1 MIKIISYS
9 KKKNTTSN
17 TTGTGNSSGGGTMTN
32 KNGVGVLEQHLLWGQ
47 PFNGTEDVKGDMVG
61 VGNMSA
67 DNVSTKAVET
77 KKIKADNAKIEN
89 IEGESLDYKE
99 VKAENIISTTG
110 TIENI
115 TSTTANTDTITSK
128 VANTKKI
135 NADNANVGDL
145 TANNASITSLTGDNA
160 VIGNL
165 TVTGA
170 AHFFKLSI
178 DEVQATQGQIIV
190 TPANAKIDKVEVL
203 DNGDF
208 KCSWRNEQEG
218 KKIEQTFAEQDFA
231 VCQTMNVAEGV
242 TYNAA
247 NKFYWRK
254 IQSIGTEG
262 NYHFV
267 VLSKSIKSPL
277 SNAVPEVG
285 DNIVQLGNNNDK
297 SRQNAIIVSS
307 YNTGFL
313 DKTVTA
319 PSIVQY
325 AGINNFDL
333 EKYKINV
340 ISASGNKFKGE
351 FSVSNGKSLEE
362 YVAEKINTTSSGTPY
377 IGSDGFWYVWN
388 NEKKKYEN
396 SGIAAKGEDG
406 KDGKSPVSLV
416 INPSTFVFNT
426 DIEGKIEGL
435 AANEGHIKLFVGDM
449 EVLPDNVKVISS
461 INCNVAVSGVNKI
474 KFLSI
479 TPDKWSGSA
488 EIEITYKECK
498 RSAKVEFIVDAQ
510 KWNNSRFSVNDS
522 RFESIIEQGKS
533 DKEGIERRISTI
545 EQTAEDIKLEVKRSV
560 SGGVNLLKGASLRNL
575 GLLNLQSERA
585 VTIHKNKY
593 ERQLVFY
600 RVDAD
605 NDEWNG
611 CKFPKIKI
619 NGGTIYTI
627 SFNAGIYDERTA
639 LYIEIKYDNSVLFNK
654 PKTKYFDV
662 VPVNTEGDR
671 YKYQY
676 SFELEKGYEWVQ
688 VFIGMKRNGEAYI
701 SEIQL
706 EEGTKATTWKDP
718 DIVESIERAGIH
730 INGAD
735 MIINAQAN
743 KFNFLDQQNNIVA
756 SVDNEGAIQGLKFK
770 TRNNGAGYID
780 LTGSMMSVF
789 GAVAKNI
796 EFGID
801 EKGQAILKFYDNAGN
816 NTLNLSPDGIKAE
829 NITTSSFSPLEVCYI
844 GEVGS
849 VNVNNPS
856 DTIFDEYFTFNK
868 PNGSNVY
875 LYTGAKIQG
884 NYIADTMWSKQQ
896 VEENSGRYFKKAR
909 ATNDNTVI
917 NGVYAAALPM
927 FEGNISGGVN
937 AAGYATELSKKMQT
951 ITVYVFRNG
960 NIQAIPI
967 HRIITL

>member
-1 MIKIISYS
+1 MIEIISYS

-17 TTGTGNSSGGGTMTN
+17 TTGTGNVSGGGTITN
-32 KNGVGVLEQHLLWGQ
+32 KNGTGKLEQHLFWGQ
-47 PFNGTEDVKGDMVG
+47 PFDGTEDVKGDMVG
-61 VGNMSA
+61 VGNISA
-67 DNVSTKAVET
+67 DNVSAKGVEV
-77 KKIKADNAKIEN
+77 KKIKADSGKVEN

-99 VKAENIISTTG
+99 VKADNLTSTTG

-115 TSTTANTDTITSK
+115 TSTTATTDTITSK
-128 VANTKKI
+128 VANTEKI
-135 NADNANVGDL
+135 NADNANV
-145 TANNASITSLTGDNA
+145 
-160 VIGNL
+160 GNL

-208 KCSWRNEQEG
+208 KCLWRNEQEG
-218 KKIEQTFAEQDFA
+218 KKIENCFAEHDFA

-254 IQSIGTEG
+254 VQSIGTDG

-277 SNAVPEVG
+277 SNSIPEVG

-313 DKTVTA
+313 DKTVVA

-351 FSVSNGKSLEE
+351 FSVSNGKTLEE
-362 YVAEKINTTSSGTPY
+362 YVADKINTTSAGTPY

-388 NEKKKYEN
+388 NTTKKYEK
-396 SGIAAKGEDG
+396 SDIAAKGEDG

-416 INPSTFVFNT
+416 ITPSTFVFNT
-426 DIEGKIEGL
+426 DIEGRIEGI
-435 AANEGHIKLFVGDM
+435 AANEGKIKLFVGDT

-461 INCNVAVSGVNKI
+461 INCNVAVSGGNKI

-479 TPDKWSGSA
+479 TPDKWSGSTV
-488 EIEITYKECK
+488 IEVAYKEYK
-498 RSAKVEFIVDAQ
+498 RSAVVEFIVDAQ
-510 KWNNSRFSVNDS
+510 KWNNSRFSLND
-522 RFESIIEQGKS
+522 RKFESIIEQGKS

-545 EQTAEDIKLEVKRSV
+545 EQTAKDIKLEVEKSV
-560 SGGVNLLKGASLRNL
+560 SGGVNLLKGASLRDL
-575 GLLNLQSERA
+575 DLLILQKPEYVAIS
-585 VTIHKNKY
+585 KNKNI
-593 ERQLVFY
+593 
-600 RVDAD
+600 RVLSIIRDSAA
-605 NDEWNG
+605 NNEWNG
-611 CKFPKIKI
+611 CRFPKIRVHDEK
-619 NGGTIYTI
+619 TYTI
-627 SFNAGIYDERTA
+627 SFYAGIYDRDTEI
-639 LYIEIKYDNSVLFNK
+639 YIEVRYDNSVLFAK
-654 PKTKYFDV
+654 PKQKYFDI
-662 VPVNTEGDR
+662 VPKNDTGERVL
-671 YKYQY
+671 Y
-676 SFELEKGYEWVQ
+676 SYTFDIEEGYEWLD
-688 VFIGMKRNGEAYI
+688 VFIGLNRNGEAYI

-706 EEGTKATTWKDP
+706 EEGGVVTGWKDP
-718 DIVESIERAGIH
+718 DIVESIEKAGIY

-735 MIINAQAN
+735 MTINAKSN
-743 KFNFLDQQNNIVA
+743 RFNFLDQQNNIVA
-756 SVDNEGAIQGLKFK
+756 SVDSEGAIQGLKFK

-801 EKGQAILKFYDNAGN
+801 TKGQAVLKFYDNAGN
-816 NTLNLSPDGIKAE
+816 NTLNLSPDGIRAE
-829 NITTSSFSPLEVCYI
+829 NITASSFSPLEVCYI
-844 GEVGS
+844 GEVGT
-849 VNVNNPS
+849 VVLDNPS
-856 DTIFDEYFTFNK
+856 DAVFDKFFKFSK
-868 PNGSNVY
+868 PYSEDIY
-875 LYTGAKIQG
+875 LYTGAKIGG
-884 NYIADTMWSKQQ
+884 NYIADTGWSRQQ
-896 VEENSGRYFKKAR
+896 VEENSGRYFKRAR
-909 ATNDNTVI
+909 ANNDNTVVS
-917 NGVYAAALPM
+917 GVYAAALPM
-927 FEGNISGGVN
+927 FEGNFGGTSGTD
-937 AAGYATELSKKMQT
+937 YAIELNKKIQT
-951 ITVYVFRNG
+951 ITIYVFRNG
-960 NIQAIPI
+960 NIQTLPM
-967 HRIITL
+967 HRIITQ

>member
-1 MIKIISYS
+1 MIEIISYS

-17 TTGTGNSSGGGTMTN
+17 TTGTGNVSGGGTMTN
-32 KNGVGVLEQHLLWGQ
+32 KNGTGKLEQHLLWGQ
-47 PFNGTEDVKGDMVG
+47 PFDGTEDVKGDMVG

-67 DNVSTKAVET
+67 DNVSAKGVET
-77 KKIKADNAKIEN
+77 KKIKADSGKVES
-89 IEGESLDYKE
+89 IEGESLDYRSI
-99 VKAENIISTTG
+99 KADNL
-110 TIENI
+110 

-128 VANTKKI
+128 VANTEKI
-135 NADNANVGDL
+135 NADIANVGDL
-145 TANNASITSLTGDNA
+145 TANNASITSLTGENA

-170 AHFFKLSI
+170 AHFFKLSV

-190 TPANAKIDKVEVL
+190 TPANARIDKIEVL

-208 KCSWRNEQEG
+208 KCLWRNEQEG
-218 KKIEQTFAEQDFA
+218 RKIENCFAEHDFA

-254 IQSIGTEG
+254 VQSIGTDG
-262 NYHFV
+262 NFHFV

-313 DKTVTA
+313 DKTVVA

-351 FSVSNGKSLEE
+351 FSVSNGKTLEE
-362 YVAEKINTTSSGTPY
+362 YVADKINTTSAGTPY

-388 NEKKKYEN
+388 NTTKKYEK
-396 SGIAAKGEDG
+396 SDIAAKGEDG

-416 INPSTFVFNT
+416 ITPSTFVFNT
-426 DIEGKIEGL
+426 DIEGRIEGI
-435 AANEGHIKLFVGDM
+435 AANEGKIKLFVGDT

-461 INCNVAVSGVNKI
+461 VNCTVAVSGGNKI

-488 EIEITYKECK
+488 EIEVVYKEYK

-510 KWNNSRFSVNDS
+510 KWNNSRFSVND
-522 RFESIIEQGKS
+522 RKFESIIEQGKS

-545 EQTAEDIKLEVKRSV
+545 EQTAKDIKLEVKKSV

-575 GLLNLQSERA
+575 DLLILQKPEYVAIS
-585 VTIHKNKY
+585 KNKDI
-593 ERQLVFY
+593 
-600 RVDAD
+600 RVLSIIRDSAA
-605 NDEWNG
+605 NNEWNG
-611 CKFPKIKI
+611 CRFPKIRVHDKK
-619 NGGTIYTI
+619 NYTI
-627 SFNAGIYDERTA
+627 SFYAGIYGRDTEI
-639 LYIEIKYDNSVLFNK
+639 YIEVRYDNSELFSK
-654 PKTKYFDV
+654 PKTKYFDI
-662 VPVNTEGDR
+662 VPVNDTGER
-671 YKYQY
+671 VLY
-676 SFELEKGYEWVQ
+676 SYTFDIEEGYEWLD
-688 VFIGMKRNGEAYI
+688 VFIGLKRNGEAYI

-706 EEGTKATTWKDP
+706 EEGGVVTGWKDP

-735 MIINAQAN
+735 MTINAQAN
-743 KFNFLDQQNNIVA
+743 RFNYLNQAGEVVA
-756 SVDNEGAIQGLKFK
+756 SVDSEGAIQGLKFK

-789 GAVAKNI
+789 GAVSKNI

-801 EKGQAILKFYDNAGN
+801 TKGQAILKFYDNAGN
-816 NTLNLSPDGIKAE
+816 NTLNLSPDGVKAE

-844 GEVGS
+844 GEVGT
-849 VNVNNPS
+849 VIMDNPS
-856 DTIFDEYFTFNK
+856 DTVFDKFFTFNK
-868 PNGSNVY
+868 PHGEDIY
-875 LYTGAKIQG
+875 LYTGAKING
-884 NYIADTMWSKQQ
+884 NYIADTEWSRQQ
-896 VEENSGRYFKKAR
+896 VEDNSGRYFNKAK
-909 ATNDNTVI
+909 ATNDNTVV

-927 FEGNISGGVN
+927 FEGYIGGED
-937 AAGYATELSKKMQT
+937 ARGYVTELRRKIQT
-951 ITVYVFRNG
+951 ITVFVFRNG
-960 NIQAIPI
+960 NIMTIPM
-967 HRIITL
+967 HRIIPL

>member
-1 MIKIISYS
+1 MIEIISYS
-9 KKKNTTSN
+9 KKKNTSN
-17 TTGTGNSSGGGTMTN
+17 TIGTGNISGGGTMTN
-32 KNGVGVLEQHLLWGQ
+32 KNGVGKLEQHLLWGQ

-61 VGNMSA
+61 VGNISA
-67 DNVSTKAVET
+67 DNVSAKDIEV
-77 KKIKADNAKIEN
+77 KKIKADSGKVEN
-89 IEGESLDYKE
+89 IEGKNLDYKE
-99 VKAENIISTTG
+99 VKADNLTSTTG
-110 TIENI
+110 TIDNI

-128 VANTKKI
+128 VANTEKI
-135 NADNANVGDL
+135 NADNANVGNL

-190 TPANAKIDKVEVL
+190 TPANAKIDKVDVL

-218 KKIEQTFAEQDFA
+218 KKIENCFAEHDFA

-254 IQSIGTEG
+254 VQSIGTDG
-262 NYHFV
+262 NFHFV

-277 SNAVPEVG
+277 SNSIPEVG
-285 DNIVQLGNNNDK
+285 DNLVQLGNNNDK

-325 AGINNFDL
+325 AEINNFDL
-333 EKYKINV
+333 EKHKINV

-362 YVAEKINTTSSGTPY
+362 YVAEKINTTSAGTPY

-388 NEKKKYEN
+388 NTTKKYEK
-396 SGIAAKGEDG
+396 SDIAAKGEDG

-416 INPSTFVFNT
+416 ITPSTFVFNT
-426 DIEGKIEGL
+426 DIEGRIEGI
-435 AANEGHIKLFVGDM
+435 AANEGKIKLFVGDT

-461 INCNVAVSGVNKI
+461 INCTVAVSGGNKI

-479 TPDKWSGSA
+479 TSDKWSGSA
-488 EIEITYKECK
+488 VIEVAYKEYK
-498 RSAKVEFIVDAQ
+498 RSAVVEFIVDAQ
-510 KWNNSRFSVNDS
+510 KWNNSRFSVND
-522 RFESIIEQGKS
+522 RKFESIIEQGKS

-545 EQTAEDIKLEVKRSV
+545 EQTAKDIKLEVKKSV

-575 GLLNLQSERA
+575 DLLILQKPEYVAIS
-585 VTIHKNKY
+585 KNKDI
-593 ERQLVFY
+593 
-600 RVDAD
+600 RVLSIVRNSAA
-605 NDEWNG
+605 NNEWNG
-611 CKFPKIKI
+611 CRFPKIRVH
-619 NGGTIYTI
+619 GGTYTI
-627 SFNAGIYDERTA
+627 SFYADIYDRDTEI
-639 LYIEIKYDNSVLFNK
+639 YIEVRYDNSVPFNK
-654 PKTKYFDV
+654 PKQKYFDV
-662 VPVNTEGDR
+662 VPKNDTGERVL
-671 YKYQY
+671 Y
-676 SFELEKGYEWVQ
+676 SYIVDIEEGYEWLD
-688 VFIGMKRNGEAYI
+688 VFIGLKRNGKAYI

-706 EEGTKATTWKDP
+706 EEGGVVTTWKDP

-735 MIINAQAN
+735 MTINAQAN
-743 KFNFLDQQNNIVA
+743 RFNFLDQQNNIVA
-756 SVDNEGAIQGLKFK
+756 SVDSEGAIQGLKFK

-801 EKGQAILKFYDNAGN
+801 TKGQAILKFYDNAGN

-829 NITTSSFSPLEVCYI
+829 NITASSFSPLEVCYI
-844 GEVGS
+844 GEVGT
-849 VNVNNPS
+849 VVLENPS
-856 DTIFDEYFTFNK
+856 DAVFDKYFTFNK
-868 PNGSNVY
+868 PYSEDIY
-875 LYTGAKIQG
+875 LYTGAKIGG
-884 NYIADTMWSKQQ
+884 NYIADTGWSKQQ
-896 VEENSGRYFKKAR
+896 VEENSGRYFKRAR
-909 ATNDNTVI
+909 ASNDNTVVS
-917 NGVYAAALPM
+917 GVYAAATPM
-927 FEGNISGGVN
+927 FEGNFGGTSGT
-937 AAGYATELSKKMQT
+937 GYAIELNKKIQT
-951 ITVYVFRNG
+951 ITIYVFRNG
-960 NIQAIPI
+960 NIQTIPM
-967 HRIITL
+967 HRIITQ

>member
-1 MIKIISYS
+1 MIEIISYS

-17 TTGTGNSSGGGTMTN
+17 TTGTGNISGGGTMTN
-32 KNGVGVLEQHLLWGQ
+32 KNGVGKLEQHLLWGR
-47 PFNGTEDVKGDMVG
+47 PFDGTEDVKGDMVG
-61 VGNMSA
+61 VGNISA
-67 DNVSTKAVET
+67 DNVSAKDIEV
-77 KKIKADNAKIEN
+77 KKIKADSGKVEN
-89 IEGESLDYKE
+89 IEGKNLDYKE
-99 VKAENIISTTG
+99 VKADNLTSTTG
-110 TIENI
+110 TIDNI

-128 VANTKKI
+128 VANTEKI
-135 NADNANVGDL
+135 NADNANVGNL

-190 TPANAKIDKVEVL
+190 TPANAKIDKVDVL

-218 KKIEQTFAEQDFA
+218 KKIENCFAEHDFA

-254 IQSIGTEG
+254 VQSIGTDG
-262 NYHFV
+262 NFHFV

-277 SNAVPEVG
+277 SNSIPEVG
-285 DNIVQLGNNNDK
+285 DNLVQLGNNNDK

-325 AGINNFDL
+325 AEINNFDL
-333 EKYKINV
+333 EKHKINV

-351 FSVSNGKSLEE
+351 FSVSNGKTLEE
-362 YVAEKINTTSSGTPY
+362 YVAEKINTTSAGTPY

-388 NEKKKYEN
+388 NTTKKYEK
-396 SGIAAKGEDG
+396 SDIAAKGEDG
-406 KDGKSPVSLV
+406 KDGRSPVSLV
-416 INPSTFVFNT
+416 ITPSTFVFNT
-426 DIEGKIEGL
+426 DIEGRIEGI
-435 AANEGHIKLFVGDM
+435 AANEGKIKLFVGDT

-461 INCNVAVSGVNKI
+461 INCTVAVSGGNKI

-488 EIEITYKECK
+488 EIEVVYKEYK

-510 KWNNSRFSVNDS
+510 KWNNSRFIIND
-522 RFESIIEQGKS
+522 RKFESIIEQGKS

-545 EQTAEDIKLEVKRSV
+545 EQTAKDIKLEVEKSV

-575 GLLNLQSERA
+575 DLLILQKPEYVAIS
-585 VTIHKNKY
+585 KNKDI
-593 ERQLVFY
+593 
-600 RVDAD
+600 RVLSIVRNSAA
-605 NDEWNG
+605 NNEWNG
-611 CKFPKIKI
+611 CRFPKIRVHDKK
-619 NGGTIYTI
+619 TYTI
-627 SFNAGIYDERTA
+627 SFYADIYDRDTEI
-639 LYIEIKYDNSVLFNK
+639 YIEVRYDNSELFSN
-654 PKTKYFDV
+654 PKQKYFDI
-662 VPVNTEGDR
+662 VPKNDTGERVL
-671 YKYQY
+671 Y
-676 SFELEKGYEWVQ
+676 SYTFDIEEGYEWLD
-688 VFIGMKRNGEAYI
+688 VFIGLKRNGKAYI

-706 EEGTKATTWKDP
+706 EEGGVVTTWKDP

-735 MIINAQAN
+735 MTINAQAN
-743 KFNFLDQQNNIVA
+743 RFNFLDQQNNIVA
-756 SVDNEGAIQGLKFK
+756 SVDSEGAIQGLKFK

-801 EKGQAILKFYDNAGN
+801 TKGQAVLKFYDNAGN

-829 NITTSSFSPLEVCYI
+829 NITASSFSPLEVCYI
-844 GEVGS
+844 GEVGT
-849 VNVNNPS
+849 VVLENPS
-856 DTIFDEYFTFNK
+856 DAVFDKYFTFNK
-868 PNGSNVY
+868 PYSEDIY
-875 LYTGAKIQG
+875 LYTGAKIGG
-884 NYIADTMWSKQQ
+884 NYIADTGWSRQQ
-896 VEENSGRYFKKAR
+896 VEENSGRYFKRAR
-909 ATNDNTVI
+909 ASNDNTVVS
-917 NGVYAAALPM
+917 GVYAAALPM
-927 FEGNISGGVN
+927 FEGNFGGTSGT
-937 AAGYATELSKKMQT
+937 GYAIELNKKIQT
-951 ITVYVFRNG
+951 ITIYVFRNG
-960 NIQAIPI
+960 NIQTIPM
-967 HRIITL
+967 HRIITQ

>member
-1 MIKIISYS
+1 MIEIISYS

-17 TTGTGNSSGGGTMTN
+17 TTGTGNSSGGGTTSN
-32 KNGVGVLEQHLLWGQ
+32 KNGVGKLEQHLLWGQ
-47 PFNGTEDVKGDMVG
+47 PFDGTEDVKGDMVG
-61 VGNMSA
+61 VGNISA
-67 DNVSTKAVET
+67 DNVSAKGVET
-77 KKIKADNAKIEN
+77 KKIKADSGKVEN
-89 IEGESLDYKE
+89 IEGESLDYRS
-99 VKAENIISTTG
+99 VKANNLTSTTG
-110 TIENI
+110 TIDNL

-128 VANTKKI
+128 VANTEKI
-135 NADNANVGDL
+135 NADNANIGDL

-254 IQSIGTEG
+254 VQSIGTDG

-313 DKTVTA
+313 DKTVVA

-333 EKYKINV
+333 EKHKINV

-362 YVAEKINTTSSGTPY
+362 YVADKINTTSAGTPY
-377 IGSDGFWYVWN
+377 IGTDGFWYVWN

-416 INPSTFVFNT
+416 ITPSTFIFNLDSEGVF
-426 DIEGKIEGL
+426 KGL
-435 AANEGHIKLFVGDM
+435 VANEGKIKLFVGDT

-461 INCNVAVSGVNKI
+461 TNCTVSVSSGNKI
-474 KFLSI
+474 IISAI
-479 TPDKWSGSA
+479 HSNKWSGGG
-488 EIEITYKECK
+488 EIEVTYKEHK
-498 RSAKVEFIVDAQ
+498 LSAKVNFIIDAQ
-510 KWNNSRFSVNDS
+510 AWNNSRFSLNDKL
-522 RFESIIEQGKS
+522 FKSIIEQGKS

-545 EQTAEDIKLEVKRSV
+545 EQTANEIKLEVKRSV
-560 SGGVNLLKGASLRNL
+560 SGGVNLLKGASLRKL
-575 GLLNLQSERA
+575 GLLSLQSERA
-585 VTIHKNKY
+585 VTVHKNKY

-600 RVDAD
+600 RDDAD

-611 CKFPKIKI
+611 CRFPKIRVYDKK
-619 NGGTIYTI
+619 NYTI
-627 SFNAGIYDERTA
+627 SFNAGIYDEKTA
-639 LYIEIKYDNSVLFNK
+639 LYVEVKYDNSVLFNK
-654 PKTKYFDV
+654 PKIKYFDV

-688 VFIGMKRNGEAYI
+688 VFIGMKRNGEAFI

-706 EEGTKATTWKDP
+706 EEGGVVTGWKDP
-718 DIVESIERAGIH
+718 DIVESIEKAGIH

-735 MIINAQAN
+735 MTINAQAN
-743 KFNFLDQQNNIVA
+743 RFNYLNQAGEVVA

-801 EKGQAILKFYDNAGN
+801 TKGQAILKFYDNAGN

-829 NITTSSFSPLEVCYI
+829 NITAATFSPLEVCYI
-844 GEVGS
+844 GEVGA

-856 DTIFDEYFTFNK
+856 DTIFDKFFTFNK
-868 PNGSNVY
+868 PNGKNVY
-875 LYTGAKIQG
+875 LYTGAKIGG
-884 NYIADTMWSKQQ
+884 NYIADTGWSKQQ
-896 VEENSGRYFKKAR
+896 VEENSGRYFKRAR

-917 NGVYAAALPM
+917 NGVYVAALPM
-927 FEGNISGGVN
+927 FEGNISGGTG
-937 AAGYATELSKKMQT
+937 AGYATELSKKMQT

-960 NIQAIPI
+960 NIKTIPM

>member
-1 MIKIISYS
+1 MIEIISYS

-17 TTGTGNSSGGGTMTN
+17 TTGTGNSSGGGTMSN
-32 KNGVGVLEQHLLWGQ
+32 KNGTGKLEQHLIWGQ
-47 PFNGTEDVKGDMVG
+47 PFDGTEDVKGDMVG
-61 VGNMSA
+61 VGNISA
-67 DNVSTKAVET
+67 DNVSAKGVEV
-77 KKIKADNAKIEN
+77 KKIKADSGKVES
-89 IEGESLDYKE
+89 IEGESLDYKSI
-99 VKAENIISTTG
+99 KAENIVSTTG
-110 TIENI
+110 TIDNI

-128 VANTKKI
+128 IANTEKI
-135 NADNANVGDL
+135 NAGVGAINNLTAGNAN
-145 TANNASITSLTGDNA
+145 ITSLTGDNA

-190 TPANAKIDKVEVL
+190 TPANAKIDKVEVIG
-203 DNGDF
+203 NGDF

-218 KKIEQTFAEQDFA
+218 KKIEQTFAEQDFV

-254 IQSIGTEG
+254 VQSIGTEG

-313 DKTVTA
+313 DRTVTA

-333 EKYKINV
+333 EKHKINV

-362 YVAEKINTTSSGTPY
+362 YVADKINTTSSGTPF

-388 NEKKKYEN
+388 NTTKKYEN

-406 KDGKSPVSLV
+406 KDGISPVSLV
-416 INPSTFVFNT
+416 ITPSTFVFNT
-426 DIEGKIEGL
+426 DIEGNIEGI
-435 AANEGHIKLFVGDM
+435 AANEGKIKLFVGDT

-461 INCNVAVSGVNKI
+461 INCTVAVSGGNKI

-488 EIEITYKECK
+488 EVEVTYKEFK

-510 KWNNSRFSVNDS
+510 KWNNSRFSVND
-522 RFESIIEQGKS
+522 RKFESIIAQGKS
-533 DKEGIERRISTI
+533 DKEGIERRISSI
-545 EQTAEDIKLEVKRSV
+545 EQTAEDIKLEVKKSV

-575 GLLNLQSERA
+575 GLLSLQSKRA
-585 VTIHKNKY
+585 VTVHENKY
-593 ERQLVFY
+593 ERQLVYY
-600 RVDAD
+600 RDDAD

-611 CKFPKIKI
+611 CRFPKIRVHDKK
-619 NGGTIYTI
+619 TYTI
-627 SFNAGIYDERTA
+627 SFYAGIYDERTA
-639 LYIEIKYDNSVLFNK
+639 LYIEVKYDNSVLFNK
-654 PKTKYFDV
+654 PKTKYFDI

-688 VFIGMKRNGEAYI
+688 VFIGMKRNGEAFI

-706 EEGTKATTWKDP
+706 EEGGVVTGWKDP
-718 DIVESIERAGIH
+718 DIVESIEKAGIH

-735 MIINAQAN
+735 MSINAQAN
-743 KFNFLDQQNNIVA
+743 KFNYLNQAGEVVA

-801 EKGQAILKFYDNAGN
+801 TKGQAILKFYDNAGN

-829 NITTSSFSPLEVCYI
+829 NITTATFSPLEVCYI
-844 GEVGS
+844 GEVGN
-849 VNVNNPS
+849 VNLNNPS

-868 PNGSNVY
+868 PNGKNVY
-875 LYTGAKIQG
+875 LYTGAKIGG
-884 NYIADTMWSKQQ
+884 NYIADTGWSKQQ
-896 VEENSGRYFKKAR
+896 VEENSGRYFKRAR

-917 NGVYAAALPM
+917 NGVYVAALPM
-927 FEGNISGGVN
+927 FEGNISSGVN
-937 AAGYATELSKKMQT
+937 AGGGTTELSKKMQT
-951 ITVYVFRNG
+951 ITLYVFRNG
-960 NIQAIPI
+960 NIQAIPM

>member
-1 MIKIISYS
+1 MIEIISYS
-9 KKKNTTSN
+9 KKKNTSI
-17 TTGTGNSSGGGTMTN
+17 TTGTGNSSGGGTNTSN
-32 KNGVGVLEQHLLWGQ
+32 KNGVGKLEQHLLWGQ
-47 PFNGTEDVKGDMVG
+47 SFDGTSDVKGDMVG
-61 VGNMSA
+61 VGNISA
-67 DNVSTKAVET
+67 DNVSAKGVET

-89 IEGESLDYKE
+89 IEGESLDYKSI
-99 VKAENIISTTG
+99 KANNLTSTTG
-110 TIENI
+110 TIDNI

-128 VANTKKI
+128 VANTEKI
-135 NADNANVGDL
+135 NAGVGAINNL
-145 TANNASITSLTGDNA
+145 TAGNASITSLTGDNA
-160 VIGNL
+160 VISNL

-170 AHFFKLSI
+170 AHFFKLNV

-208 KCSWRNEQEG
+208 KCLWRNEQEG
-218 KKIEQTFAEQDFA
+218 KKIEQTFAEQDFV
-231 VCQTMNVAEGV
+231 VCQTMNVAEG
-242 TYNAA
+242 TNYNAA

-254 IQSIGTEG
+254 VQSIGTDG
-262 NYHFV
+262 KYHFV
-267 VLSKSIKSPL
+267 VLSKNIKSPL

-297 SRQNAIIVSS
+297 GRQNAIIVSS

-313 DKTVTA
+313 DKTVVA

-351 FSVSNGKSLEE
+351 FSVSNGKTLEE
-362 YVAEKINTTSSGTPY
+362 YVAEKINNTSSGTPY
-377 IGSDGFWYVWN
+377 IGSDGYWYVWN

-416 INPSTFVFNT
+416 ITPSTFVFNT
-426 DIEGKIEGL
+426 DIEGKIEGI
-435 AANEGHIKLFVGDM
+435 AANEGKIKLFVGDT

-461 INCNVAVSGVNKI
+461 INCTVAVSGGNKI

-488 EIEITYKECK
+488 EIEITYKEHK

-510 KWNNSRFSVNDS
+510 KWNNSRFSVND
-522 RFESIIEQGKS
+522 RKFESIIEQGKS
-533 DKEGIERRISTI
+533 DKEGIERRLSTI
-545 EQTAEDIKLEVKRSV
+545 EQTAKDIKLEVEKSV

-575 GLLNLQSERA
+575 GLLSLQSERA
-585 VTIHKNKY
+585 VTVHKNKY
-593 ERQLVFY
+593 ERQLVYY
-600 RVDAD
+600 RDDAD

-611 CKFPKIKI
+611 CRFPKIRVHDKK
-619 NGGTIYTI
+619 TYTI
-627 SFNAGIYDERTA
+627 SFYAGNYDERTA
-639 LYIEIKYDNSVLFNK
+639 LYFEVRYDNSVLFNK
-654 PKTKYFDV
+654 PKTKYFDI
-662 VPVNTEGDR
+662 VPKNDIGDR
-671 YKYQY
+671 VLY
-676 SFELEKGYEWVQ
+676 SYTFELEEGYEWLD

-706 EEGTKATTWKDP
+706 EEGNRATTWKDP
-718 DIVESIERAGIH
+718 DIVESMEKAGIH

-735 MIINAQAN
+735 MSINAQAN
-743 KFNFLDQQNNIVA
+743 RFNYLNQAGEVVA
-756 SVDNEGAIQGLKFK
+756 SVDSEGAIQGLKFK

-789 GAVAKNI
+789 GAVVKNI

-816 NTLNLSPDGIKAE
+816 NTLNLSPDGIRAE

-844 GEVGS
+844 GEVGN
-849 VNVNNPS
+849 VNVNNPN
-856 DTIFDEYFTFNK
+856 DTIFDEFFTFNK
-868 PNGSNVY
+868 PNGKNVY
-875 LYTGAKIQG
+875 LYTGAKIGG
-884 NYIADTMWSKQQ
+884 NYIADTEWNKQQ

-917 NGVYAAALPM
+917 NGIYAAALPM
-927 FEGNISGGVN
+927 FEGNISGGTG
-937 AAGYATELSKKMQT
+937 AGYATELSKKMQT
-951 ITVYVFRNG
+951 ITIYVFRNG

>member
-1 MIKIISYS
+1 MIEIISYS

-32 KNGVGVLEQHLLWGQ
+32 KNGVGKLEQHLLWGQ
-47 PFNGTEDVKGDMVG
+47 PFDGTEDVKGDMVG
-61 VGNMSA
+61 VGNISA
-67 DNVSTKAVET
+67 DNVSAKGVEAR
-77 KKIKADNAKIEN
+77 KIKADNAKIDN
-89 IEGESLDYKE
+89 IEGESLDYRS
-99 VKAENIISTTG
+99 VKAENIVSTTG

-115 TSTTANTDTITSK
+115 TSTTTNTDTITSK
-128 VANTKKI
+128 VANTEKI
-135 NADNANVGDL
+135 NASEGTINNL
-145 TANNASITSLTGDNA
+145 TAGNASITSLTGDNA
-160 VIGNL
+160 VISNL

-170 AHFFKLSI
+170 AHFFKLSV

-208 KCSWRNEQEG
+208 KCSWKNEQEG

-231 VCQTMNVAEGV
+231 VCQTMNVAEG
-242 TYNAA
+242 TNYNAA

-254 IQSIGTEG
+254 IQSVGTEG

-333 EKYKINV
+333 EKHKINV
-340 ISASGNKFKGE
+340 ISASGNKFKGD

-362 YVAEKINTTSSGTPY
+362 YVAEKINTTSAGTPY
-377 IGSDGFWYVWN
+377 IGTDGFWYVWN
-388 NEKKKYEN
+388 NTTKKYEN

-416 INPSTFVFNT
+416 ITPSTFVFNT
-426 DIEGKIEGL
+426 DIEGKIEGI
-435 AANEGHIKLFVGDM
+435 AANEGKIKLFVGDT
-449 EVLPDNVKVISS
+449 EVLPDNVKVLSS
-461 INCNVAVSGVNKI
+461 INCNVAVSGGNKI
-474 KFLSI
+474 KFI
-479 TPDKWSGSA
+479 NIHPDKWSGSA
-488 EIEITYKECK
+488 EIEVIYKEYK

-510 KWNNSRFSVNDS
+510 RWNNSRFSVND
-522 RFESIIEQGKS
+522 RKFESIIEQGKS

-545 EQTAEDIKLEVKRSV
+545 EQTAKGIKLEVEKSV

-575 GLLNLQSERA
+575 GLLTLQSERA
-585 VTIHKNKY
+585 VTVHKNKY
-593 ERQLVFY
+593 ERQLVYY
-600 RVDAD
+600 RDDAE

-611 CKFPKIKI
+611 CRFPKIRVHDKK
-619 NGGTIYTI
+619 TYTI
-627 SFNAGIYDERTA
+627 SFYAGNYDERTA
-639 LYIEIKYDNSVLFNK
+639 LYIEVRYDNSVLFNK
-654 PKTKYFDV
+654 PKTKYFDI
-662 VPVNTEGDR
+662 VPKNDTGERVL
-671 YKYQY
+671 Y
-676 SFELEKGYEWVQ
+676 SYTFDIEEGYEWLD
-688 VFIGMKRNGEAYI
+688 VFIGLKRNGETYI

-718 DIVESIERAGIH
+718 DIVESIEKAGIH

-735 MIINAQAN
+735 MSINAQAN
-743 KFNFLDQQNNIVA
+743 KFNYLNQAGEVVA
-756 SVDNEGAIQGLKFK
+756 SVDNEGAIQGLKFR

-789 GAVAKNI
+789 GAVSKNI

-801 EKGQAILKFYDNAGN
+801 TKGQAVLKFFDNAGN

-856 DTIFDEYFTFNK
+856 DTIFDRFFTFNK
-868 PNGSNVY
+868 PSGKNVY
-875 LYTGAKIQG
+875 LYTGAKIGG
-884 NYIADTMWSKQQ
+884 NYIADTEWGKQE

-917 NGVYAAALPM
+917 NGVYVAALPM
-927 FEGNISGGVN
+927 FEGNISGGTG
-937 AAGYATELSKKMQT
+937 GYATELSKKMQT

-960 NIQAIPI
+960 NIKTIPM

>member
-1 MIKIISYS
+1 MIEIISYS

-17 TTGTGNSSGGGTMTN
+17 TTGTGNVSGGGTMTN
-32 KNGVGVLEQHLLWGQ
+32 KNGTGKLEQHLLWGQ
-47 PFNGTEDVKGDMVG
+47 PFDGTEDVKGDMVG
-61 VGNMSA
+61 VGNISA
-67 DNVSTKAVET
+67 DNVSAKGVEV
-77 KKIKADNAKIEN
+77 KKIKADSGKVEN
-89 IEGESLDYKE
+89 IEGESLDYKSI
-99 VKAENIISTTG
+99 KADNLTSTTG
-110 TIENI
+110 TIDNI

-128 VANTKKI
+128 VANTEKI
-135 NADNANVGDL
+135 NADNANVGNL

-218 KKIEQTFAEQDFA
+218 RKIENSFAVHDFA

-254 IQSIGTEG
+254 VQSIGTDG
-262 NYHFV
+262 NFHFV

-277 SNAVPEVG
+277 SNSIPEVG
-285 DNIVQLGNNNDK
+285 DNLVQLGNNNDK

-325 AGINNFDL
+325 AEINNFDL
-333 EKYKINV
+333 EKHKINV

-362 YVAEKINTTSSGTPY
+362 YVAEKINTTSAGTPY

-388 NEKKKYEN
+388 NTTKKYEK
-396 SGIAAKGEDG
+396 SDIAAKGEDG

-416 INPSTFVFNT
+416 ITPSTFVFNT
-426 DIEGKIEGL
+426 DIEGNIEGI
-435 AANEGHIKLFVGDM
+435 AANVGKINLFVGDS

-461 INCNVAVSGVNKI
+461 INCTVIVSGGNKI
-474 KFLSI
+474 KFLAI

-488 EIEITYKECK
+488 EIEVAYKEYR

-510 KWNNSRFSVNDS
+510 KWNNSRFSTND
-522 RFESIIEQGKS
+522 RKLESIIEQGKS
-533 DKEGIERRISTI
+533 DKEGIERKISTI

-575 GLLNLQSERA
+575 GLLSLQSEQA
-585 VTIHKNKY
+585 VTVNKSKY
-593 ERQLVFY
+593 DRQLAFY
-600 RVDAD
+600 RDDAD

-619 NGGTIYTI
+619 DSSKLYTI
-627 SFNAGIYDERTA
+627 SFNAGISDERTG
-639 LYIEIKYDNSVLFNK
+639 LYIEVKYDTTDLFTK
-654 PKTKYFDV
+654 PKVKYFDV
-662 VPVNTEGDR
+662 VPVNTEGELH
-671 YKYQY
+671 KYQY
-676 SFELEKGYEWVQ
+676 SFELEKSYEWVQ
-688 VFIGMKRNGEAYI
+688 VFIGLKRNGEAFVKD
-701 SEIQL
+701 IQL
-706 EEGTKATTWKDP
+706 EEGGTVTGWKDP
-718 DIVESIERAGIH
+718 DIVESIEKAGIR

-735 MIINAQAN
+735 MTINAQAN
-743 KFNFLDQQNNIVA
+743 RFNFLDQQNNIVA
-756 SVDNEGAIQGLKFK
+756 SVDSEGAIQGLKFR

-789 GAVAKNI
+789 GAVSKNI

-844 GEVGS
+844 GEVGT
-849 VNVNNPS
+849 VVLDNPN
-856 DTIFDEYFTFNK
+856 DTVFDKFFTFRK
-868 PNGSNVY
+868 PLGTNVY
-875 LYTGAKIQG
+875 LYTGARVSG
-884 NYIADTMWSKQQ
+884 NYIADTEWSKQR

-909 ATNDNTVI
+909 ASNDNTVI
-917 NGVYAAALPM
+917 NGVYAAASPM
-927 FEGNISGGVN
+927 FEGDIGNTN
-937 AAGYATELSKKMQT
+937 LAGYAVELSRKMQT

-960 NIQAIPI
+960 YIQTIPM
-967 HRIITL
+967 HRIITM

>member
-1 MIKIISYS
+1 MIEIVSYS

-32 KNGVGVLEQHLLWGQ
+32 KNGTGKLEQHLLWGQ
-47 PFNGTEDVKGDMVG
+47 PFDGTEDVKGDMVG
-61 VGNMSA
+61 VGNISA
-67 DNVSTKAVET
+67 DNVSAKGVEV
-77 KKIKADNAKIEN
+77 KKIKADNAKIES
-89 IEGESLDYKE
+89 IEGELLEYKD
-99 VKAENIISTTG
+99 VKANNLTSTTG

-115 TSTTANTDTITSK
+115 TSTTANTETITSK
-128 VANTKKI
+128 VANTEKI
-135 NADNANVGDL
+135 NASEGAINNL

-203 DNGDF
+203 ENGDF

-218 KKIEQTFAEQDFA
+218 KKIENCFAEHDFA
-231 VCQTMNVAEGV
+231 VCQTMNMAEGV

-254 IQSIGTEG
+254 VQSKGTDG

-267 VLSKSIKSPL
+267 VLSKNIKSPL

-297 SRQNAIIVSS
+297 GRQNAIIVSS

-351 FSVSNGKSLEE
+351 FSVSNGKTLEE
-362 YVAEKINTTSSGTPY
+362 YVAEKINNTSSGTPY
-377 IGSDGFWYVWN
+377 IGSDGYWYVWN

-396 SGIAAKGEDG
+396 SGIAAKGKDG

-416 INPSTFVFNT
+416 ITPSTFVFNT
-426 DIEGKIEGL
+426 DIEGKIEGI
-435 AANEGHIKLFVGDM
+435 AANEGKIKLFVGDT

-461 INCNVAVSGVNKI
+461 INCTVAVSGGNKI

-488 EIEITYKECK
+488 EVEVTYKEYK

-510 KWNNSRFSVNDS
+510 KWNNSRFSTND
-522 RFESIIEQGKS
+522 RKFESIIEQGKS

-545 EQTAEDIKLEVKRSV
+545 EQTAEDIKLEVKKSI

-575 GLLNLQSERA
+575 GILNLQSERA
-585 VTIHKNKY
+585 VTVHKNKY

-600 RVDAD
+600 RDDAD

-611 CKFPKIKI
+611 CRFPKIRVHDKK
-619 NGGTIYTI
+619 TYTI
-627 SFNAGIYDERTA
+627 SFYAGIYDERTA
-639 LYIEIKYDNSVLFNK
+639 LYFEIRYDNSVLFNK
-654 PKTKYFDV
+654 PKQKYFDI
-662 VPVNTEGDR
+662 VPKNDMGERVL
-671 YKYQY
+671 Y
-676 SFELEKGYEWVQ
+676 SYTFDIEEGYEWLD
-688 VFIGMKRNGEAYI
+688 VFIGLKRNGEAYI

-735 MIINAQAN
+735 MTITAQAN
-743 KFNFLDQQNNIVA
+743 KFNYLNQAGEVVA
-756 SVDNEGAIQGLKFK
+756 SVDSEGAIQGLKFK

-789 GAVAKNI
+789 GAVSKNI

-801 EKGQAILKFYDNAGN
+801 MKGQAVLKFFDNAGN

-829 NITTSSFSPLEVCYI
+829 NITTATFSPLEVCYI
-844 GEVGS
+844 GEVG
-849 VNVNNPS
+849 NVNLNNPD

-875 LYTGAKIQG
+875 LYTGAKIGG
-884 NYIADTMWSKQQ
+884 NYIADTGWSKQE
-896 VEENSGRYFKKAR
+896 VEENSGRYFKRAR

-917 NGVYAAALPM
+917 NGVYVAALPM
-927 FEGNISGGVN
+927 FEGDISSGVN
-937 AAGYATELSKKMQT
+937 AGGGTTELRKKMQT

-960 NIQAIPI
+960 NIKTIPM

>member
-1 MIKIISYS
+1 MIEIISYS
-9 KKKNTTSN
+9 KKKNTTNN
-17 TTGTGNSSGGGTMTN
+17 TTGTNNSSGGGTMTN
-32 KNGVGVLEQHLLWGQ
+32 KNGVGKLEQHLLWGQ
-47 PFNGTEDVKGDMVG
+47 PFDGTEDVKGDMVG
-61 VGNMSA
+61 VGNISA
-67 DNVSTKAVET
+67 DNVSAKGVEV
-77 KKIKADNAKIEN
+77 KKIKADSGKIEN
-89 IEGESLDYKE
+89 IEGESLYYKE
-99 VKAENIISTTG
+99 VKADNLTSTTG
-110 TIENI
+110 TIDNI

-128 VANTKKI
+128 VANTEKI
-135 NADNANVGDL
+135 NADNANVGNL

-218 KKIEQTFAEQDFA
+218 KKIENCFVEHDFA

-254 IQSIGTEG
+254 VQSIGTDG

-313 DKTVTA
+313 DKTVVA

-351 FSVSNGKSLEE
+351 FSVSNGKTLEE
-362 YVAEKINTTSSGTPY
+362 YVADKINTTSAGTPY
-377 IGSDGFWYVWN
+377 IGSDGYWYVWN
-388 NEKKKYEN
+388 NTTKKYEK
-396 SGIAAKGEDG
+396 SDIAAKGEDG

-416 INPSTFVFNT
+416 ITPSTFVFNT
-426 DIEGKIEGL
+426 DIESRIEGI
-435 AANEGHIKLFVGDM
+435 AANEGKIKLFVGDT

-461 INCNVAVSGVNKI
+461 INCNVAVSGGNKI

-479 TPDKWSGSA
+479 TPDKWSGSTV
-488 EIEITYKECK
+488 IEVAYKEYK
-498 RSAKVEFIVDAQ
+498 RSAVVEFIVDAQ
-510 KWNNSRFSVNDS
+510 KWNNSRFSLND
-522 RFESIIEQGKS
+522 RKFESIIEQGKS

-545 EQTAEDIKLEVKRSV
+545 EQTAKDIKLEVEKSV

-575 GLLNLQSERA
+575 DLLILQKPEYVAIS
-585 VTIHKNKY
+585 KNKDT
-593 ERQLVFY
+593 
-600 RVDAD
+600 RVLSIVRNGAA
-605 NDEWNG
+605 NNEWNG
-611 CKFPKIKI
+611 CRFPKIRVHDSR
-619 NGGTIYTI
+619 TYTI
-627 SFNAGIYDERTA
+627 SFYADIYDRDTEI
-639 LYIEIKYDNSVLFNK
+639 YIEVRYDNSVLFAK
-654 PKTKYFDV
+654 PKQKYFDI
-662 VPVNTEGDR
+662 VPKNDTGERVL
-671 YKYQY
+671 Y
-676 SFELEKGYEWVQ
+676 SYTFDIEEGYEWLD
-688 VFIGMKRNGEAYI
+688 VFIGLKRNGEAYI

-706 EEGTKATTWKDP
+706 EEGGVVTTWKDP

-735 MIINAQAN
+735 MTINAKSNRFNYLNQAGEV
-743 KFNFLDQQNNIVA
+743 VA
-756 SVDNEGAIQGLKFK
+756 SVDSEGAIQGLKFK

-789 GAVAKNI
+789 GAVTKNI

-801 EKGQAILKFYDNAGN
+801 MKGQAILKFYDNAGN
-816 NTLNLSPDGIKAE
+816 NTLNLSPDGIRAE
-829 NITTSSFSPLEVCYI
+829 NITASSFSPLEVCYI
-844 GEVGS
+844 GEVGT
-849 VNVNNPS
+849 VVLDNPS
-856 DTIFDEYFTFNK
+856 DAVFDKFFKFSK
-868 PNGSNVY
+868 PYSEDIY
-875 LYTGAKIQG
+875 LYTGAKIGG
-884 NYIADTMWSKQQ
+884 NYIADTGWSRQQ
-896 VEENSGRYFKKAR
+896 VEENSGRYFKRAR
-909 ATNDNTVI
+909 ASNDNTVVS
-917 NGVYAAALPM
+917 GVYAAALPM
-927 FEGNISGGVN
+927 FEGNFGSTSGT
-937 AAGYATELSKKMQT
+937 GYAIELNKKIQT
-951 ITVYVFRNG
+951 ITIYVFRNG
-960 NIQAIPI
+960 NIQTIPM

>member
-1 MIKIISYS
+1 MIEIISYS

-17 TTGTGNSSGGGTMTN
+17 TTGTGNSSGGGTTSN
-32 KNGVGVLEQHLLWGQ
+32 KNGTGKLEQHLLWGQ
-47 PFNGTEDVKGDMVG
+47 PFDGTGDVKGDMVG
-61 VGNMSA
+61 VGNISA

-77 KKIKADNAKIEN
+77 KKIKADSGKVES
-89 IEGESLDYKE
+89 IEGELLEYKE
-99 VKAENIISTTG
+99 VKANNLTSTTG
-110 TIENI
+110 TIDNI

-128 VANTKKI
+128 IANTEKI

-145 TANNASITSLTGDNA
+145 TANNASITSLIGDNA
-160 VIGNL
+160 VIDNL

-170 AHFFKLSI
+170 AHFFKLSV

-190 TPANAKIDKVEVL
+190 TPANAEIDKIEVL
-203 DNGDF
+203 NNGDF

-218 KKIEQTFAEQDFA
+218 KKIENCFAEHDFA
-231 VCQTMNVAEGV
+231 VCQTMNIAEG
-242 TYNAA
+242 TNYNAA

-254 IQSIGTEG
+254 VQNVGTEG

-267 VLSKSIKSPL
+267 VLSKNIKSPL

-313 DKTVTA
+313 DKTVVA

-325 AGINNFDL
+325 SGINNFDL
-333 EKYKINV
+333 EKHKINV

-396 SGIAAKGEDG
+396 SGIAAKGTDG

-416 INPSTFVFNT
+416 ITPSTFVFNT
-426 DIEGKIEGL
+426 DVEGKIEGI
-435 AANEGHIKLFVGDM
+435 AANEGRIKLFVGDL
-449 EVLPDNVKVISS
+449 EVLPDNVKVLSS
-461 INCNVAVSGVNKI
+461 INCTVAVSGGNKI
-474 KFLSI
+474 KFI
-479 TPDKWSGSA
+479 NIHPDKWSGSA
-488 EIEITYKECK
+488 EIEVTYKEYK

-510 KWNNSRFSVNDS
+510 KWNNSRFNVND
-522 RFESIIEQGKS
+522 RKFESIIEQGKS

-560 SGGVNLLKGASLRNL
+560 SGGVNLLKGASLRKL

-585 VTIHKNKY
+585 VTVHKNKY
-593 ERQLVFY
+593 DRQLVFY
-600 RVDAD
+600 RDDAD

-611 CKFPKIKI
+611 CRFPKIRVHDKK
-619 NGGTIYTI
+619 TYTI
-627 SFNAGIYDERTA
+627 SFYAGIYDERTA
-639 LYIEIKYDNSVLFNK
+639 LYIEVRYDNSVLFNK

-676 SFELEKGYEWVQ
+676 SFELEKGYEWLD
-688 VFIGMKRNGEAYI
+688 VFIGLKRNGEAFI

-706 EEGTKATTWKDP
+706 EEGGVVTGWKDP

-735 MIINAQAN
+735 MTINAKSNQ
-743 KFNFLDQQNNIVA
+743 FNFLDQQNNIVA
-756 SVDNEGAIQGLKFK
+756 SVDSEGTIQGLKFK
-770 TRNNGAGYID
+770 TRNNGAGFID

-789 GAVAKNI
+789 GAVSKNI

-801 EKGQAILKFYDNAGN
+801 TKGQAILKFYDNAGN

-829 NITTSSFSPLEVCYI
+829 NITTATFSPLEVCYI
-844 GEVGS
+844 GEVGN
-849 VNVNNPS
+849 VNLNNPS
-856 DTIFDEYFTFNK
+856 DTIFDKFFTFNK

-875 LYTGAKIQG
+875 LYTGAKIGG
-884 NYIADTMWSKQQ
+884 NYIADTGGSKQQ

-909 ATNDNTVI
+909 ASNDNTVI
-917 NGVYAAALPM
+917 NGIYAAALPM
-927 FEGNISGGVN
+927 FEGNISGGTG
-937 AAGYATELSKKMQT
+937 AGYATELSKKMQT

-960 NIQAIPI
+960 NIQAIPM

>member
-1 MIKIISYS
+1 MIEIISYS

-32 KNGVGVLEQHLLWGQ
+32 KNGTGKLEQHLLWGQ
-47 PFNGTEDVKGDMVG
+47 PFDGTEDVKGDMVG
-61 VGNMSA
+61 VGNISA
-67 DNVSTKAVET
+67 DNVSAKGVEV
-77 KKIKADNAKIEN
+77 KKIKADSGKVEN
-89 IEGESLDYKE
+89 IEGELLEYKE
-99 VKAENIISTTG
+99 VKADNLTSTTG
-110 TIENI
+110 TIDNI
-115 TSTTANTDTITSK
+115 TSTAANTDTITSK
-128 VANTKKI
+128 VANTEKI
-135 NADNANVGDL
+135 NASEGTVNNLTAGNAN
-145 TANNASITSLTGDNA
+145 ITSLTGDSA

-170 AHFFKLSI
+170 AHFFKLSV

-231 VCQTMNVAEGV
+231 VCQTMNMAEGV

-254 IQSIGTEG
+254 VQSIGTDD

-267 VLSKSIKSPL
+267 VLSKNIKSPL

-297 SRQNAIIVSS
+297 NRQNAIIVSS

-313 DKTVTA
+313 DKTVVA

-362 YVAEKINTTSSGTPY
+362 YVAEKINTTSAGTPY
-377 IGSDGFWYVWN
+377 IGTDGYWYVWN
-388 NEKKKYEN
+388 NTTKKYEN
-396 SGIAAKGEDG
+396 SGIAAKGENG

-416 INPSTFVFNT
+416 ITPSTFVFNT

-435 AANEGHIKLFVGDM
+435 AANEGKIKLFVGDT

-461 INCNVAVSGVNKI
+461 TNCTVAVSGGNKI
-474 KFLSI
+474 KFI
-479 TPDKWSGSA
+479 NIHPDKWSGSA
-488 EIEITYKECK
+488 EIEATYKEYK
-498 RSAKVEFIVDAQ
+498 RRAVVEFIVDAQ
-510 KWNNSRFSVNDS
+510 KWNNSRFSVND
-522 RFESIIEQGKS
+522 RKFESIIEQGKS
-533 DKEGIERRISTI
+533 DKEGIERRLSTI
-545 EQTAEDIKLEVKRSV
+545 EQTAKGIKLEVEKSV

-575 GLLNLQSERA
+575 GLLTLQSERA
-585 VTIHKNKY
+585 VTVHKNKY
-593 ERQLVFY
+593 ERQLVYY
-600 RVDAD
+600 RDDAE

-611 CKFPKIKI
+611 CRFPKIRVHDKK
-619 NGGTIYTI
+619 TYTI
-627 SFNAGIYDERTA
+627 SFYAGNYDERTA
-639 LYIEIKYDNSVLFNK
+639 LYIEVRYDNSVLFNK
-654 PKTKYFDV
+654 PKTKYFDI
-662 VPVNTEGDR
+662 VPKNDTGERVL
-671 YKYQY
+671 Y
-676 SFELEKGYEWVQ
+676 SYTFDIEEGYEWLD
-688 VFIGMKRNGEAYI
+688 VFIGLKRNGETYI

-718 DIVESIERAGIH
+718 DIVESIEKAGIH

-735 MIINAQAN
+735 MSINAQAN
-743 KFNFLDQQNNIVA
+743 KFNYLNQAGEVVA
-756 SVDNEGAIQGLKFK
+756 SVDNEGAIQGLKFR

-789 GAVAKNI
+789 GAVSKNI

-801 EKGQAILKFYDNAGN
+801 TKGQAVLKFFDNAGN

-856 DTIFDEYFTFNK
+856 DTIFDRFFTFNK
-868 PNGSNVY
+868 PSGKNVY
-875 LYTGAKIQG
+875 LYTGAKIGG
-884 NYIADTMWSKQQ
+884 NYIADTMWNKQQ

-917 NGVYAAALPM
+917 NGIYAAALPM
-927 FEGNISGGVN
+927 FEGNISGGTG
-937 AAGYATELSKKMQT
+937 AGYATELSKKMQT
-951 ITVYVFRNG
+951 ITIYVFRNG
-960 NIQAIPI
+960 NIQAIPM

>member
-1 MIKIISYS
+1 MIEIISYS

-17 TTGTGNSSGGGTMTN
+17 TTGTGNVSGGGTMTN
-32 KNGVGVLEQHLLWGQ
+32 KNGTGKLEQHLLWGQ
-47 PFNGTEDVKGDMVG
+47 PFDGTEDVKGDMVG

-67 DNVSTKAVET
+67 DNVSAKGVET
-77 KKIKADNAKIEN
+77 KKIKADSGKVES
-89 IEGESLDYKE
+89 IEGESLDYRSI
-99 VKAENIISTTG
+99 KADNL
-110 TIENI
+110 

-128 VANTKKI
+128 VANTEKI
-135 NADNANVGDL
+135 NADIANVGDL
-145 TANNASITSLTGDNA
+145 TANNASITSLTGENA

-170 AHFFKLSI
+170 AHFFKLSV

-190 TPANAKIDKVEVL
+190 TPANARIDKIEVL

-208 KCSWRNEQEG
+208 KCLWRNEQEG
-218 KKIEQTFAEQDFA
+218 RKIENCFAEHDFA

-254 IQSIGTEG
+254 VQSIGTDG

-325 AGINNFDL
+325 AEINNFDL
-333 EKYKINV
+333 EKHKINV

-351 FSVSNGKSLEE
+351 FSVSNGKTLEE
-362 YVAEKINTTSSGTPY
+362 YVADKINTTSAGTPY

-388 NEKKKYEN
+388 NTTKKYEK
-396 SGIAAKGEDG
+396 SDIAAKGEDG

-416 INPSTFVFNT
+416 ITPSTFVFNT
-426 DIEGKIEGL
+426 DIEGRIEGI
-435 AANEGHIKLFVGDM
+435 AANEGKIKLFVGDT

-461 INCNVAVSGVNKI
+461 INCTVAVSGGNKI

-488 EIEITYKECK
+488 EIEVVYKEYK

-510 KWNNSRFSVNDS
+510 KWNNSRFSVND
-522 RFESIIEQGKS
+522 RKFESIIEQGKS

-545 EQTAEDIKLEVKRSV
+545 EQTAKDIKLEVKKSV

-575 GLLNLQSERA
+575 DLLILQKPEYVAIS
-585 VTIHKNKY
+585 KNKDI
-593 ERQLVFY
+593 
-600 RVDAD
+600 RVLSIVRDSAA
-605 NDEWNG
+605 NNEWNG
-611 CKFPKIKI
+611 CRFPKIRVHDSR
-619 NGGTIYTI
+619 TYTI
-627 SFNAGIYDERTA
+627 SFYADIYDRDTEI
-639 LYIEIKYDNSVLFNK
+639 YIEVRYDNSVPFNK
-654 PKTKYFDV
+654 PKQKYFDV
-662 VPVNTEGDR
+662 VPKNDTGERVLYSYTFDIEEG
-671 YKYQY
+671 YKW
-676 SFELEKGYEWVQ
+676 LD
-688 VFIGMKRNGEAYI
+688 VFIGLKRNGEAYI

-706 EEGTKATTWKDP
+706 EEGGVVTGWKDP

-735 MIINAQAN
+735 MTINAKSN
-743 KFNFLDQQNNIVA
+743 RFNFLDQQNNIVA
-756 SVDNEGAIQGLKFK
+756 SVDSEGAIQGLKFK

-789 GAVAKNI
+789 GAVTKNI

-801 EKGQAILKFYDNAGN
+801 MKGQAILKFYDNAGN

-829 NITTSSFSPLEVCYI
+829 NITASSFSPLEVYYI
-844 GEVGS
+844 GEVGT
-849 VNVNNPS
+849 VILNDPYDKV
-856 DTIFDEYFTFNK
+856 FDRFFSHNR
-868 PNGSNVY
+868 PDGDNVY
-875 LYTGAKIQG
+875 LYTGAKVGG
-884 NYIADTMWSKQQ
+884 NYIADTGWSRQQ
-896 VEENSGRYFKKAR
+896 VEENSGRYFKRAR
-909 ATNDNTVI
+909 ASNDNTVV
-917 NGVYAAALPM
+917 NGVYVSATPM
-927 FEGNISGGVN
+927 FEGHIGGEDGRGHV
-937 AAGYATELSKKMQT
+937 TELRRKMQQ

-960 NIQAIPI
+960 NIQTLPM
-967 HRIITL
+967 HRIIPL

>member
-1 MIKIISYS
+1 MIEIVSYS

-17 TTGTGNSSGGGTMTN
+17 TTGTGNSSGGGTTSN
-32 KNGVGVLEQHLLWGQ
+32 KNGTGKLEKHLLWGQ
-47 PFNGTEDVKGDMVG
+47 PFDGTEDVKGDMVG

-67 DNVSTKAVET
+67 DNVSAKGVEV
-77 KKIKADNAKIEN
+77 KKIKADSGKIES
-89 IEGESLDYKE
+89 IEGESLDYRS
-99 VKAENIISTTG
+99 VKADNLTSTTG
-110 TIENI
+110 TIDNI

-128 VANTKKI
+128 VANTEKI
-135 NADNANVGDL
+135 NADNANIGGL

-160 VIGNL
+160 VISNL

-170 AHFFKLSI
+170 AHFFKLSV

-203 DNGDF
+203 TNGDF

-231 VCQTMNVAEGV
+231 VCQTMNVAEG
-242 TYNAA
+242 TNYNAA

-254 IQSIGTEG
+254 VQSVGTEG

-277 SNAVPEVG
+277 SNSIPEVG

-313 DKTVTA
+313 DKTVVA

-340 ISASGNKFKGE
+340 ISASGNKFKGD

-362 YVAEKINTTSSGTPY
+362 YVAEKINNTSSGTPY
-377 IGSDGFWYVWN
+377 IGSDGYWYVWN
-388 NEKKKYEN
+388 NTTKKYEN
-396 SGIAAKGEDG
+396 SGIAAKGEDS

-416 INPSTFVFNT
+416 ITPSTFVFNT

-435 AANEGHIKLFVGDM
+435 AANEGKIKLFVGDT

-461 INCNVAVSGVNKI
+461 INCTVAVSGGNKI
-474 KFLSI
+474 KFI
-479 TPDKWSGSA
+479 NIHPDKWSGSA
-488 EIEITYKECK
+488 EVEVTYKEYK

-510 KWNNSRFSVNDS
+510 KWNNSRFSTND
-522 RFESIIEQGKS
+522 RKFESIIEQGKS

-545 EQTAEDIKLEVKRSV
+545 EQTAEDIKLEVKKSV

-575 GLLNLQSERA
+575 GLLSLQSERA
-585 VTIHKNKY
+585 VTVHKNKY
-593 ERQLVFY
+593 ERQLVYY
-600 RVDAD
+600 RDDAE

-611 CKFPKIKI
+611 CRFPKIRVHDKK
-619 NGGTIYTI
+619 TYTI
-627 SFNAGIYDERTA
+627 SFYAGNYDERTA
-639 LYIEIKYDNSVLFNK
+639 LYIEVRYDNSVLFNK
-654 PKTKYFDV
+654 PKTKYFDI
-662 VPVNTEGDR
+662 VPKNDTGERVL
-671 YKYQY
+671 Y
-676 SFELEKGYEWVQ
+676 SYTFDIEEGYEWLD
-688 VFIGMKRNGEAYI
+688 VFIGLKRNGETYI

-718 DIVESIERAGIH
+718 DIVESIEKAGIH

-735 MIINAQAN
+735 MSINAQAN
-743 KFNFLDQQNNIVA
+743 KFNYLNQAGEVVA

-789 GAVAKNI
+789 GAVSKNI

-801 EKGQAILKFYDNAGN
+801 VKGQAILKFYDNAGN

-829 NITTSSFSPLEVCYI
+829 NISTATFSPLEVCYI

-868 PNGSNVY
+868 PNGKNVY
-875 LYTGAKIQG
+875 LYTGAKIGG
-884 NYIADTMWSKQQ
+884 NYIADTEWGKQE
-896 VEENSGRYFKKAR
+896 VEKNSGRYFKRAR

-917 NGVYAAALPM
+917 NGVYVAALPM
-927 FEGNISGGVN
+927 FEGNISGGTG
-937 AAGYATELSKKMQT
+937 AGYATELSKKMQT

-960 NIQAIPI
+960 NIQMTPM

>member
-1 MIKIISYS
+1 MIEIISYS
-9 KKKNTTSN
+9 KKKNTSN
-17 TTGTGNSSGGGTMTN
+17 TTGTGNSSGGGTTSN
-32 KNGVGVLEQHLLWGQ
+32 KNGVGKLEQHLLWGQ
-47 PFNGTEDVKGDMVG
+47 PFDGTEDIKGDMVG

-67 DNVSTKAVET
+67 DNVSAKGVET
-77 KKIKADNAKIEN
+77 KKIKADSGKVEN
-89 IEGESLDYKE
+89 IEGESLDYKSI
-99 VKAENIISTTG
+99 KAENIVSTTG
-110 TIENI
+110 TIDNI

-128 VANTKKI
+128 VANTEKI
-135 NADNANVGDL
+135 NAGVGAINNLTAGNAN
-145 TANNASITSLTGDNA
+145 ITSLTGDNA

-208 KCSWRNEQEG
+208 KCLWRNEQEG
-218 KKIEQTFAEQDFA
+218 KKIEQTFAEQDFV
-231 VCQTMNVAEGV
+231 VCQTMNVAEG
-242 TYNAA
+242 TNYNAA

-254 IQSIGTEG
+254 VQSIGTEG

-277 SNAVPEVG
+277 SNSIPEVG

-313 DKTVTA
+313 DKTVVA

-340 ISASGNKFKGE
+340 ISASGNKFKGD

-362 YVAEKINTTSSGTPY
+362 YVADKINTTSSGTPY

-388 NEKKKYEN
+388 NTTKKYEN

-416 INPSTFVFNT
+416 ITPSTFVFNT
-426 DIEGKIEGL
+426 DVEGKIEGL
-435 AANEGHIKLFVGDM
+435 AANEGKIKLFVGDT

-461 INCNVAVSGVNKI
+461 INCTVAVSGGNKI
-474 KFLSI
+474 KFI
-479 TPDKWSGSA
+479 NIHPDKWSGSA
-488 EIEITYKECK
+488 EIEIIYKEYK

-510 KWNNSRFSVNDS
+510 KWNNSRFSVND
-522 RFESIIEQGKS
+522 RKFESIIEQGKS

-575 GLLNLQSERA
+575 GLLSLQSERA
-585 VTIHKNKY
+585 VTVHKNKY
-593 ERQLVFY
+593 ERQLVYY
-600 RVDAD
+600 RDDAD

-611 CKFPKIKI
+611 CKFPKINIK
-619 NGGTIYTI
+619 GGTLYTI

-639 LYIEIKYDNSVLFNK
+639 LYVEVKYDNSVLFNK

-662 VPVNTEGDR
+662 VPKNDIGDR
-671 YKYQY
+671 VLY
-676 SFELEKGYEWVQ
+676 SYTFELEKGYEWVQ
-688 VFIGMKRNGEAYI
+688 VFIGMKRNGDAFI

-706 EEGTKATTWKDP
+706 EEGGVATTWKDP

-735 MIINAQAN
+735 MSINAQAN
-743 KFNFLDQQNNIVA
+743 RFNYLNQAGEVVA

-780 LTGSMMSVF
+780 LTGSLMSVF
-789 GAVAKNI
+789 GAVSKNI

-801 EKGQAILKFYDNAGN
+801 VKGQAILKFYDNVGN

-829 NITTSSFSPLEVCYI
+829 NITTATFSPLEVCYI

-849 VNVNNPS
+849 VNLNNPN
-856 DTIFDEYFTFNK
+856 DTVFDEYFTFNK

-875 LYTGAKIQG
+875 LYTGAKIGG
-884 NYIADTMWSKQQ
+884 NYIADTEWSKQE

-909 ATNDNTVI
+909 ASNDNTVI

-937 AAGYATELSKKMQT
+937 AGGYTTELSKKMQT
-951 ITVYVFRNG
+951 ITIYVFRNG
-960 NIQAIPI
+960 NIQMTPM

>member
-1 MIKIISYS
+1 MVEIISYS

-17 TTGTGNSSGGGTMTN
+17 TTGTGNSSGGGTTSN
-32 KNGVGVLEQHLLWGQ
+32 KNGVGKLEQHLLWGR
-47 PFNGTEDVKGDMVG
+47 PFDGTEDVKGDMVG
-61 VGNMSA
+61 VGNISA

-77 KKIKADNAKIEN
+77 KKIKADSGKVEN
-89 IEGESLDYKE
+89 IEGESLDYRS
-99 VKAENIISTTG
+99 VKADNLTSTTG
-110 TIENI
+110 TIDNF

-128 VANTKKI
+128 VANIEKI
-135 NADNANVGDL
+135 NASEGAINNL
-145 TANNASITSLTGDNA
+145 TAGNASITSLTGDNA
-160 VIGNL
+160 VIDNL

-203 DNGDF
+203 GNGDF

-218 KKIEQTFAEQDFA
+218 RKIEQTFAEQDFA
-231 VCQTMNVAEGV
+231 VCQTMNVAEG
-242 TYNAA
+242 TNYNAA

-254 IQSIGTEG
+254 VQNVGTDG

-267 VLSKSIKSPL
+267 VLSKNIKSPL
-277 SNAVPEVG
+277 SNSIPEVG

-333 EKYKINV
+333 EKHKINV

-362 YVAEKINTTSSGTPY
+362 YVAEKINNTSAGTPY

-388 NEKKKYEN
+388 NTTKKYEN

-416 INPSTFVFNT
+416 ITPSTFVFNT
-426 DIEGKIEGL
+426 DVEGKIEGI
-435 AANEGHIKLFVGDM
+435 AANEGKIKLFVGDT

-461 INCNVAVSGVNKI
+461 TNCTVAVSGGNKI
-474 KFLSI
+474 KFI
-479 TPDKWSGSA
+479 NIHPDKWSGSA
-488 EIEITYKECK
+488 EIEAIYKEYK

-575 GLLNLQSERA
+575 GLLSLQSERA
-585 VTIHKNKY
+585 VTVHKNKY

-600 RVDAD
+600 RDDAD

-611 CKFPKIKI
+611 CKFPKINIK
-619 NGGTIYTI
+619 GGTLYTI
-627 SFNAGIYDERTA
+627 SFDAGIYDERTA

-662 VPVNTEGDR
+662 VPKNDIGDR
-671 YKYQY
+671 VLY
-676 SFELEKGYEWVQ
+676 SYTFELEKGYEWVQ
-688 VFIGMKRNGEAYI
+688 VFIGMKRNGEAFI

-718 DIVESIERAGIH
+718 DIVESIEKAGIH

-735 MIINAQAN
+735 MTINAKSNQFNYLNQAGEV
-743 KFNFLDQQNNIVA
+743 VA
-756 SVDNEGAIQGLKFK
+756 SVDSEGAIQGLKFK

-801 EKGQAILKFYDNAGN
+801 VKGQAVLKFYDNAGN

-829 NITTSSFSPLEVCYI
+829 NITTATFSPLEVCYI

-856 DTIFDEYFTFNK
+856 DTIFDEFFTFNK

-884 NYIADTMWSKQQ
+884 NYIADTGWSKQQ

-927 FEGNISGGVN
+927 FEGNISGGTGT
-937 AAGYATELSKKMQT
+937 GYATELSKKMQT
-951 ITVYVFRNG
+951 ITIYVFRNG
-960 NIQAIPI
+960 NIQMTPM

>member
-1 MIKIISYS
+1 MIEIISYS
-9 KKKNTTSN
+9 KKKNTSN

-32 KNGVGVLEQHLLWGQ
+32 KNGVGKLEQHLLWGQ
-47 PFNGTEDVKGDMVG
+47 PFDGTEDVKGDMVG

-67 DNVSTKAVET
+67 DYVSAKSVET
-77 KKIKADNAKIEN
+77 KKIKTDSAKVES
-89 IEGESLDYKE
+89 IEGESLDYKSI
-99 VKAENIISTTG
+99 KAENIVSTTG

-128 VANTKKI
+128 VAKTEKI
-135 NADNANVGDL
+135 NADNAGIGNL
-145 TANNASITSLTGDNA
+145 IANNASITSLTGDNA

-165 TVTGA
+165 SVTGA

-190 TPANAKIDKVEVL
+190 TPANAKVDKVEVL
-203 DNGDF
+203 GNGDF
-208 KCSWRNEQEG
+208 KCLWRNEQEG
-218 KKIEQTFAEQDFA
+218 KKIENCFNEHDFA

-254 IQSIGTEG
+254 VQEVGTDG

-267 VLSKSIKSPL
+267 VLSKNIKSPL
-277 SNAVPEVG
+277 SNSIPEVG

-313 DKTVTA
+313 DNTVTA

-325 AGINNFDL
+325 AGINNFNL
-333 EKYKINV
+333 GEHKINV

-351 FSVSNGKSLEE
+351 FSVSSGKTLEE
-362 YVAEKINTTSSGTPY
+362 YVAEKINNTSAGTPY

-388 NEKKKYEN
+388 NTTRKYEN
-396 SGIAAKGEDG
+396 SGIAAKGENG

-416 INPSTFVFNT
+416 ITPSTFVFNT
-426 DIEGKIEGL
+426 DIEGKIEGI
-435 AANEGHIKLFVGDM
+435 AANEGRIKLFVGDT
-449 EVLPDNVKVISS
+449 EVLPDNVKVLSS
-461 INCNVAVSGVNKI
+461 INCTVAVSGGNKI
-474 KFLSI
+474 KFI
-479 TPDKWSGSA
+479 NIHPDKWSGSA
-488 EIEITYKECK
+488 EVEVTYKDFK

-510 KWNNSRFSVNDS
+510 KWNNSRFSIND
-522 RFESIIEQGKS
+522 RKIESIIEQGKS
-533 DKEGIERRISTI
+533 DKEGIERKISSI

-560 SGGVNLLKGASLRNL
+560 SGGVNILKGASLRNL

-585 VTIHKNKY
+585 VTVHKNKY
-593 ERQLVFY
+593 NRQLVFY
-600 RVDAD
+600 RDDAD

-611 CKFPKIKI
+611 CRFPKIKI
-619 NGGTIYTI
+619 NSGTLYTI
-627 SFNAGIYDERTA
+627 SFSAAIYDERTA
-639 LYIEIKYDNSVLFNK
+639 LYIEVKYDNSELFSK
-654 PKTKYFDV
+654 PKVKYFDV

-671 YKYQY
+671 TKYQY

-688 VFIGMKRNGEAYI
+688 VFIGMKRNGEAFI

-706 EEGTKATTWKDP
+706 EEGGVVTGWKDP
-718 DIVESIERAGIH
+718 DIVESIEKAGIH

-735 MIINAQAN
+735 MTINAQSN
-743 KFNFLDQQNNIVA
+743 RFNYLNQAGEVVA
-756 SVDNEGAIQGLKFK
+756 SVDSEGAIQGLKFK

-829 NITTSSFSPLEVCYI
+829 NIGTSSFSPLEVCYI

-849 VNVNNPS
+849 VNLNDPN
-856 DTIFDEYFTFNK
+856 DTIFDKFFSFNK
-868 PNGSNVY
+868 PNGKNVY
-875 LYTGAKIQG
+875 LYTGAKIGG
-884 NYIADTMWSKQQ
+884 NYIADTGWSKQQ
-896 VEENSGRYFKKAR
+896 VEENSGRYFKRAR

-927 FEGNISGGVN
+927 FEGNISSGVN
-937 AAGYATELSKKMQT
+937 AGGGTTELRKKMQT

-960 NIQAIPI
+960 NIKTIPM

>member
-1 MIKIISYS
+1 MIEIVSYS

-32 KNGVGVLEQHLLWGQ
+32 KNGVGKLEQHLLWGQ
-47 PFNGTEDVKGDMVG
+47 PFDGTEDVKGDMVG
-61 VGNMSA
+61 VGNISA
-67 DNVSTKAVET
+67 DNVSAKGVEV
-77 KKIKADNAKIEN
+77 KKIKADSGKVEN
-89 IEGESLDYKE
+89 IEGESSYYKE
-99 VKAENIISTTG
+99 VKAENLTSTTG
-110 TIENI
+110 TIDNI

-128 VANTKKI
+128 VANTEKI
-135 NADNANVGDL
+135 NAANGTINNL
-145 TANNASITSLTGDNA
+145 TAGNASITSLTGDNA

-218 KKIEQTFAEQDFA
+218 KKIENCFAEQDFA

-254 IQSIGTEG
+254 VESIGTDG

-277 SNAVPEVG
+277 SNSIPEVG
-285 DNIVQLGNNNDK
+285 DNIVQLGNNNDRT
-297 SRQNAIIVSS
+297 RQNAIIVSS

-313 DKTVTA
+313 DKTVIA

-340 ISASGNKFKGE
+340 ISASGNKFRGE
-351 FSVSNGKSLEE
+351 FSVSNGKTLEE
-362 YVAEKINTTSSGTPY
+362 YVAENINKTSAGTPY
-377 IGSDGFWYVWN
+377 IGTDGNWYVWN
-388 NEKKKYEN
+388 NTTKKYEN

-416 INPSTFVFNT
+416 ITPSTFVFNT
-426 DIEGKIEGL
+426 DTNGNIEGL
-435 AANEGHIKLFVGDM
+435 AANEGKIKLFVGDT
-449 EVLPDNVKVISS
+449 EVLPDNVKILSS
-461 INCNVAVSGVNKI
+461 TNCTVAVSGGNKI

-488 EIEITYKECK
+488 EIEVTYKEYK
-498 RSAKVEFIVDAQ
+498 RRAIVDFIVDCQ
-510 KWNNSRFSVNDS
+510 KWNNSRFSVND
-522 RFESIIEQGKS
+522 RKFESIIEQGKS
-533 DKEGIERRISTI
+533 DKEGIEKRISTI
-545 EQTAEDIKLEVKRSV
+545 EQTAKDIKLEVERSV
-560 SGGVNLLKGASLRNL
+560 SGGANLLKGASLRNL
-575 GLLNLQSERA
+575 DLLILQKPENVVISN
-585 VTIHKNKY
+585 NKDFKVLSII
-593 ERQLVFY
+593 RN
-600 RVDAD
+600 DATQ
-605 NDEWNG
+605 NEWNG
-611 CKFPKIKI
+611 CRFPKIRVS
-619 NGGTIYTI
+619 GGKTYTI
-627 SFNAGIYDERTA
+627 SFYAGIYDRDTEI
-639 LYIEIKYDNSVLFNK
+639 YIEVRYDNSVLFNR
-654 PKTKYFDV
+654 PKTKYFDL
-662 VPVNTEGDR
+662 VPKNDTGERVL
-671 YKYQY
+671 Y
-676 SFELEKGYEWVQ
+676 SYTFDIEEGYEWLD
-688 VFIGMKRNGEAYI
+688 VFIGLKRNGKAYI

-706 EEGTKATTWKDP
+706 EEGGVVTGWKDP

-735 MIINAQAN
+735 MTISAQAN
-743 KFNFLDQQNNIVA
+743 RFNFLDQQNNIVA

-789 GAVAKNI
+789 GAVSKNI

-801 EKGQAILKFYDNAGN
+801 TKGQAILKFYDNAGN

-829 NITTSSFSPLEVCYI
+829 NITASSFSPLEVCYI
-844 GEVGS
+844 GEVGT
-849 VNVNNPS
+849 VILDNPS
-856 DTIFDEYFTFNK
+856 DAVFDKFFTFNK
-868 PNGSNVY
+868 PYSEDVY
-875 LYTGAKIQG
+875 LYTGAKISG
-884 NYIADTMWSKQQ
+884 NYIADTGWSKQQ
-896 VEENSGRYFKKAR
+896 VEENSGRYFKRAR
-909 ATNDNTVI
+909 ASNDNTVI
-917 NGVYAAALPM
+917 NGVYAAASPM
-927 FEGNISGGVN
+927 FEGIFGGGT
-937 AAGYATELSKKMQT
+937 GYTTELYKKIQT

-960 NIQAIPI
+960 NIQTIPM

>member
-1 MIKIISYS
+1 MIEIISYS

-17 TTGTGNSSGGGTMTN
+17 TTGTGNVSGGGTMTN
-32 KNGVGVLEQHLLWGQ
+32 KNGVGKLEQHLLWGQ
-47 PFNGTEDVKGDMVG
+47 PFDGTEDVKGDMVG
-61 VGNMSA
+61 VGNISA
-67 DNVSTKAVET
+67 DNVSAKDIEV
-77 KKIKADNAKIEN
+77 KKIKADSGKVEN

-99 VKAENIISTTG
+99 VKADNLTSTTG
-110 TIENI
+110 TIDNI

-128 VANTKKI
+128 VANTEKI
-135 NADNANVGDL
+135 NADNANVGNL

-190 TPANAKIDKVEVL
+190 TPANAKIDKVDVL

-218 KKIEQTFAEQDFA
+218 KKIENCFAEHDFA

-254 IQSIGTEG
+254 VQSIGTDG
-262 NYHFV
+262 NFHFV

-313 DKTVTA
+313 DKTVVA

-351 FSVSNGKSLEE
+351 FSVSNGKTLEE
-362 YVAEKINTTSSGTPY
+362 YVADKINTTSAGTPY

-388 NEKKKYEN
+388 NTTKKYEK
-396 SGIAAKGEDG
+396 SDIAAKGEDG

-416 INPSTFVFNT
+416 ITPSTFVFNT
-426 DIEGKIEGL
+426 DIEGRIEGI
-435 AANEGHIKLFVGDM
+435 AANGGKIKLFVGDT

-461 INCNVAVSGVNKI
+461 VNCTVAVSGGNKI

-488 EIEITYKECK
+488 EIEVVYKEYK

-510 KWNNSRFSVNDS
+510 KWNNSRFSVND
-522 RFESIIEQGKS
+522 RKFESIIEQGKS

-545 EQTAEDIKLEVKRSV
+545 EQTAKDIKLEVKKSV

-575 GLLNLQSERA
+575 DLLILQKPEYVAIS
-585 VTIHKNKY
+585 KNKDI
-593 ERQLVFY
+593 
-600 RVDAD
+600 RVLSIVRNSAA
-605 NDEWNG
+605 NNEWNG
-611 CKFPKIKI
+611 CRFPKIRVHDS
-619 NGGTIYTI
+619 GTYTI
-627 SFNAGIYDERTA
+627 SFYADIYDRDTEI
-639 LYIEIKYDNSVLFNK
+639 YIEVRYGNSVLFAK
-654 PKTKYFDV
+654 PKQKYFDI
-662 VPVNTEGDR
+662 VPKNDTGERVL
-671 YKYQY
+671 Y
-676 SFELEKGYEWVQ
+676 SYTFDIEEGYEWLD
-688 VFIGMKRNGEAYI
+688 VFIGLKRNGEAYI

-706 EEGTKATTWKDP
+706 EEGGVVTGWKDP
-718 DIVESIERAGIH
+718 DIVESIEKAGIH

-735 MIINAQAN
+735 MTINAKSN
-743 KFNFLDQQNNIVA
+743 RFNFLDQQNNIVA
-756 SVDNEGAIQGLKFK
+756 SVDSEGAIQGLKFK

-801 EKGQAILKFYDNAGN
+801 TKGQAILKFYDNAGN

-829 NITTSSFSPLEVCYI
+829 NITASSFSPLEVCYI
-844 GEVGS
+844 GEVGT
-849 VNVNNPS
+849 VVLDNPS
-856 DTIFDEYFTFNK
+856 DAVFDKYFTFNK
-868 PNGSNVY
+868 PYSEDIY
-875 LYTGAKIQG
+875 LYTGAKIGG
-884 NYIADTMWSKQQ
+884 NYIADTGWSKQQ
-896 VEENSGRYFKKAR
+896 VEENSGKYFKR
-909 ATNDNTVI
+909 ASNDNTVI

-927 FEGNISGGVN
+927 FEGNFGGTSGT
-937 AAGYATELSKKMQT
+937 GYAIEFNKKIQT
-951 ITVYVFRNG
+951 ITIYVFRNG
-960 NIQAIPI
+960 NIQTLPM
-967 HRIITL
+967 HRTITQ

>member
-1 MIKIISYS
+1 MIEIISYS
-9 KKKNTTSN
+9 KKKNTSN
-17 TTGTGNSSGGGTMTN
+17 TTGTGNSSGSGTTTN
-32 KNGVGVLEQHLLWGQ
+32 KNGTGKLEQHLFWGQ
-47 PFNGTEDVKGDMVG
+47 PYDGTQDVKGDMVG
-61 VGNMSA
+61 VGNISA
-67 DNVSTKAVET
+67 DNVSAKGVET

-89 IEGESLDYKE
+89 IEGENLDYRG
-99 VKAENIISTTG
+99 VKAENIVSTTG

-115 TSTTANTDTITSK
+115 KSTTTNTDTITSK
-128 VANTKKI
+128 VANTEKI
-135 NADNANVGDL
+135 NADNANIGGL

-170 AHFFKLSI
+170 AHFFKLSV

-203 DNGDF
+203 GNGDF

-218 KKIEQTFAEQDFA
+218 RKIENCFAEHDFA
-231 VCQTMNVAEGV
+231 VCQTMNVAEG
-242 TYNAA
+242 TNYNAA

-254 IQSIGTEG
+254 VQSVGTDG
-262 NYHFV
+262 NFHFV

-297 SRQNAIIVSS
+297 GRQNAIIVSS

-313 DKTVTA
+313 DKTVVA

-333 EKYKINV
+333 EKHKINV

-362 YVAEKINTTSSGTPY
+362 YVAEKINTTSAGTPY
-377 IGSDGFWYVWN
+377 IGSDGYWYVWN
-388 NEKKKYEN
+388 NTTKKYEN
-396 SGIAAKGEDG
+396 SGIAAKGKDG
-406 KDGKSPVSLV
+406 ENGKSPVSLV
-416 INPSTFVFNT
+416 ITPSTFVFNT
-426 DIEGKIEGL
+426 DIEGKIEGI
-435 AANEGHIKLFVGDM
+435 AANEGKIKLFVGDT

-461 INCNVAVSGVNKI
+461 VNCTVAVSGGNKI
-474 KFLSI
+474 KFI
-479 TPDKWSGSA
+479 NIHPDKWSGNV
-488 EIEITYKECK
+488 EVEVTYKEHK

-510 KWNNSRFSVNDS
+510 KWNNSRFGVND
-522 RFESIIEQGKS
+522 RKFESIIEQGKS

-575 GLLNLQSERA
+575 GLLSLQSERA
-585 VTIHKNKY
+585 VTVHKNKY
-593 ERQLVFY
+593 NRQLVFY
-600 RVDAD
+600 RDDAD

-611 CKFPKIKI
+611 CKFPKINIK
-619 NGGTIYTI
+619 GGTLYTI
-627 SFNAGIYDERTA
+627 SFNAGIYDERTS

-671 YKYQY
+671 CRYQY
-676 SFELEKGYEWVQ
+676 SFDLEKGYEWVQ
-688 VFIGMKRNGEAYI
+688 VFIGLKRNGEAYI

-706 EEGTKATTWKDP
+706 EEGGVVTGWKDP

-730 INGAD
+730 INSAD
-735 MIINAQAN
+735 MTISAQAN
-743 KFNFLDQQNNIVA
+743 RFNYLNQAGEVVA
-756 SVDNEGAIQGLKFK
+756 SVDSEGAVQGLKFK
-770 TRNNGAGYID
+770 TRNNGAGFID

-789 GAVAKNI
+789 GAVSKNI

-801 EKGQAILKFYDNAGN
+801 TKGQAILKFYDNAGN

-844 GEVGS
+844 GEVGA
-849 VNVNNPS
+849 VNLNNPS
-856 DTIFDEYFTFNK
+856 DTIFDEFFTFNK
-868 PNGSNVY
+868 PNGKNVY
-875 LYTGAKIQG
+875 LYTGAKIAG
-884 NYIADTMWSKQQ
+884 NYIADTGWSKQQ
-896 VEENSGRYFKKAR
+896 VEENSGRYFKRAR
-909 ATNDNTVI
+909 ASNDNTVI
-917 NGVYAAALPM
+917 NGVYVAALAM
-927 FEGNISGGVN
+927 FEGDISSGVN
-937 AAGYATELSKKMQT
+937 AGGGTTELRKKMQT

-960 NIQAIPI
+960 NIKTIPM

>member
-1 MIKIISYS
+1 MVEIISYS

-17 TTGTGNSSGGGTMTN
+17 TTGTGNSSGGGTTSN
-32 KNGVGVLEQHLLWGQ
+32 KNGVGKLEQHLLWGR
-47 PFNGTEDVKGDMVG
+47 PFDGTEDVKGDMVG
-61 VGNMSA
+61 VGNISA

-77 KKIKADNAKIEN
+77 KKIKADSGKVEN
-89 IEGESLDYKE
+89 IEGESLDYRS
-99 VKAENIISTTG
+99 VKADNLTSTTG
-110 TIENI
+110 TIDNF
-115 TSTTANTDTITSK
+115 TSTTANNDTITSK
-128 VANTKKI
+128 VANIEKI
-135 NADNANVGDL
+135 NASEGAINNL
-145 TANNASITSLTGDNA
+145 TAGNASITSLTGDNA
-160 VIGNL
+160 VIDNL

-203 DNGDF
+203 GNGDF

-218 KKIEQTFAEQDFA
+218 RKIEQTFAEQDFA
-231 VCQTMNVAEGV
+231 VCQTMNVAEG
-242 TYNAA
+242 TNYNAA

-254 IQSIGTEG
+254 VQNVGTDG

-267 VLSKSIKSPL
+267 VLSKNIKSPL
-277 SNAVPEVG
+277 SNSIPEVG

-333 EKYKINV
+333 EKHKINV

-362 YVAEKINTTSSGTPY
+362 YVAEKINNTSAGTPY

-388 NEKKKYEN
+388 NTTKKYEN

-416 INPSTFVFNT
+416 ITPSTFVFNT
-426 DIEGKIEGL
+426 DVEGKIEGI
-435 AANEGHIKLFVGDM
+435 AANEGKIKLFVGDT

-461 INCNVAVSGVNKI
+461 TNCTVAVSGGNKI
-474 KFLSI
+474 KFI
-479 TPDKWSGSA
+479 NIHPDKWSGSA
-488 EIEITYKECK
+488 EIEAIYKEYK

-575 GLLNLQSERA
+575 GLLSLQSERA
-585 VTIHKNKY
+585 VTVHKNKY

-600 RVDAD
+600 RDDAD

-611 CKFPKIKI
+611 CKFPKINIK
-619 NGGTIYTI
+619 GGTLYTI
-627 SFNAGIYDERTA
+627 SFDAGIYDERTA

-662 VPVNTEGDR
+662 VPKNDIGDR
-671 YKYQY
+671 VLY
-676 SFELEKGYEWVQ
+676 SYTFELEKGYEWVQ
-688 VFIGMKRNGEAYI
+688 VFIGMKRNGEVFI

-718 DIVESIERAGIH
+718 DIVESIEKAGIH

-735 MIINAQAN
+735 MTINAKSNQFNYLNQAGEV
-743 KFNFLDQQNNIVA
+743 VA
-756 SVDNEGAIQGLKFK
+756 SVDSEGAIQGLKFK

-801 EKGQAILKFYDNAGN
+801 VKGQAVLKFYDNAGN

-829 NITTSSFSPLEVCYI
+829 NITTATFSPLEVCYI

-856 DTIFDEYFTFNK
+856 DTIFDEFFTFNK

-884 NYIADTMWSKQQ
+884 NYIADTGWSKQQ

-927 FEGNISGGVN
+927 FEGNISGGTGT
-937 AAGYATELSKKMQT
+937 GYATELSKKMQT
-951 ITVYVFRNG
+951 ITIYVFRNG
-960 NIQAIPI
+960 NIQMTPM

>member
-1 MIKIISYS
+1 MIEIISYS

-17 TTGTGNSSGGGTMTN
+17 TTGTNNSSGGGTMTN
-32 KNGVGVLEQHLLWGQ
+32 KNGVGKLEQHLFWGQ
-47 PFNGTEDVKGDMVG
+47 PFDGTEDVKGDMVG
-61 VGNMSA
+61 VGNISA
-67 DNVSTKAVET
+67 DNVSAKGVEV
-77 KKIKADNAKIEN
+77 KKIKADSGKIEN

-99 VKAENIISTTG
+99 VKADNLTSTTG
-110 TIENI
+110 TIDNI

-128 VANTKKI
+128 VANTEKI
-135 NADNANVGDL
+135 NADNANVGNL

-218 KKIEQTFAEQDFA
+218 KKIENCFVEHDFA

-254 IQSIGTEG
+254 VQSIGTDG

-277 SNAVPEVG
+277 SNSIPEVG

-325 AGINNFDL
+325 AGINNFELD
-333 EKYKINV
+333 KYKINV

-362 YVAEKINTTSSGTPY
+362 YVAEKINTTSAGTPY
-377 IGSDGFWYVWN
+377 ISSDGFWYVWN
-388 NEKKKYEN
+388 NTTKKYEN
-396 SGIAAKGEDG
+396 SGVSAKG
-406 KDGKSPVSLV
+406 KDGENGKSPISLV
-416 INPSTFVFNT
+416 ITPSTFVFNT
-426 DIEGKIEGL
+426 DIEGNIEGI
-435 AANEGHIKLFVGDM
+435 AANEGKIKLFVGDI
-449 EVLPDNVKVISS
+449 EVLPDNVKILSS
-461 INCNVAVSGVNKI
+461 INCNIAVSGGNKI

-488 EIEITYKECK
+488 VIEVEYKEHK
-498 RSAKVEFIVDAQ
+498 RNAVVEFIVDAQ
-510 KWNNSRFSVNDS
+510 SWNNSRFSTND
-522 RFESIIEQGKS
+522 RKLESIIEQGKS
-533 DKEGIERRISTI
+533 DKEGIERKISTI
-545 EQTAEDIKLEVKRSV
+545 EQTAEDIKVEVKRSV

-575 GLLNLQSERA
+575 GLLSMQSEQA
-585 VTIHKNKY
+585 VAVNKSKY
-593 ERQLVFY
+593 DRQLAFY
-600 RVDAD
+600 RDDAD

-619 NGGTIYTI
+619 DSGKLYTI
-627 SFNAGIYDERTA
+627 SFNAGISDERTG
-639 LYIEIKYDNSVLFNK
+639 LYIEVKYDTTDLFAK
-654 PKTKYFDV
+654 PKVKYFDV
-662 VPVNTEGDR
+662 VPVNTEGEL

-676 SFELEKGYEWVQ
+676 SFELEKSYEWVQ
-688 VFIGMKRNGEAYI
+688 VFIGMKRNGEAFI
-701 SEIQL
+701 KDIQL
-706 EEGTKATTWKDP
+706 EEGGKVTGWKDP
-718 DIVESIERAGIH
+718 DIVESIEKAGLR

-735 MIINAQAN
+735 MTINAQAN
-743 KFNFLDQQNNIVA
+743 RFNFLDQQNNIVA
-756 SVDNEGAIQGLKFK
+756 SVDSGGAIQGLKFR

-789 GAVAKNI
+789 GAVSKNI

-801 EKGQAILKFYDNAGN
+801 LKGQAILKFYDNAGN

-844 GEVGS
+844 GEVGT
-849 VNVNNPS
+849 VVLDNPS
-856 DTIFDEYFTFNK
+856 DAVFDKFFTFRK
-868 PNGSNVY
+868 PLGTNVY
-875 LYTGAKIQG
+875 LYTGAKIGG
-884 NYIADTMWSKQQ
+884 NYIADTEWSRQK
-896 VEENSGRYFKKAR
+896 VEESSGRYFKKAS
-909 ATNDNTVI
+909 ASNDNTVI
-917 NGVYAAALPM
+917 NGVYAAAIPM
-927 FEGNISGGVN
+927 FEGDIGNTNI
-937 AAGYATELSKKMQT
+937 AGYAVELSKKMQT

-960 NIQAIPI
+960 FIQTIPM
-967 HRIITL
+967 HRIITM